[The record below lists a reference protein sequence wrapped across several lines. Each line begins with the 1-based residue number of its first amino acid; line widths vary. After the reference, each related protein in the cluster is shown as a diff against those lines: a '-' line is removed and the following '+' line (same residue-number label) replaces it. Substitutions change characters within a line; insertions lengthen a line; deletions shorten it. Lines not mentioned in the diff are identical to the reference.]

1 MNTSRGSGADLC
13 WGPWVHSRSAGM
25 KAGGKRRPGGLGGA
39 GLILSGGA
47 DADVDVD
54 VGGSEVGAMVVE
66 CRSCIV
72 RGY

>member
-1 MNTSRGSGADLC
+1 MNTSRGPVADLC
-13 WGPWVHSRSAGM
+13 RGPWVHSRSAGM
-25 KAGGKRRPGGLGGA
+25 KAGKRRPEGLGAA

-47 DADVDVD
+47 DVGLD
-54 VGGSEVGAMVVE
+54 VGGSEVGAMMVE